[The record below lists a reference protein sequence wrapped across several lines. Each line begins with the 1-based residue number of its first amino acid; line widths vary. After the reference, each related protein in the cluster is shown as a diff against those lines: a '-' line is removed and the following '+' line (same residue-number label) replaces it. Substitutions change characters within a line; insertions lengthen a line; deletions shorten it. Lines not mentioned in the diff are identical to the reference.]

1 MIGQTA
7 SDSFRQSRTRPGYT
21 GPSATILC
29 IAIVFFLGSVLV
41 FGLSVW
47 ELKSLIDHSYNT
59 GDLLG
64 KISTPVNG
72 LFFALNLFQ
81 LAISLPAII
90 ASIALLSLAE
100 WARKATI
107 VFATVPVG
115 GSALAALIFL
125 ASNGPGR
132 AGLAAGMGFL
142 IYGAAFIVFLLPS
155 IWAWVVLTGDRAK
168 SQFSGK

>member
-1 MIGQTA
+1 MIGQIA
-7 SDSFRQSRTRPGYT
+7 SDSFRQNRTRPGYT
-21 GPSATILC
+21 GPSSAIIC
-29 IAIVFFLGSVLV
+29 IAIVFSLGSLLV

-47 ELKSLIDHSYNT
+47 ELKSVIDHSYDTN
-59 GDLLG
+59 DFLG

-90 ASIALLSLAE
+90 ASIVLLFLAE
-100 WARKATI
+100 WARKAMI

-115 GSALAALIFL
+115 GSAIAVLIFL

-142 IYGAAFIVFLLPS
+142 IYGAAFLVFLPPS
-155 IWAWVVLTGDRAK
+155 IWAWVVLTSDRGK
-168 SQFSGK
+168 SQFSRK

>member
-1 MIGQTA
+1 
-7 SDSFRQSRTRPGYT
+7 
-21 GPSATILC
+21 
-29 IAIVFFLGSVLV
+29 VLV

-47 ELKSLIDHSYNT
+47 ELKGLIDHSYNT

-100 WARKATI
+100 
-107 VFATVPVG
+107 
-115 GSALAALIFL
+115 
-125 ASNGPGR
+125 
-132 AGLAAGMGFL
+132 
-142 IYGAAFIVFLLPS
+142 
-155 IWAWVVLTGDRAK
+155 
-168 SQFSGK
+168 